1 MTCIIHGASTK
12 KELKAKVESAN
23 AGFLN
28 GRLTIEDPSLFN
40 PRWFDLIS
48 LGEGQEEVVTNH
60 PKRSWFA
67 QVGRRGGKLYV
78 K

>member
-1 MTCIIHGASTK
+1 MTCIIYGAKTK
-12 KELKAKVESAN
+12 KELKERVES
-23 AGFLN
+23 LN
-28 GRLTIEDPSLFN
+28 SGYQCGRLSIEDPSLFK
-40 PRWFDLIS
+40 PRYFNLVEIQ
-48 LGEGQEEVVTNH
+48 EGQEEVVTNH